1 MSRSNPIKSKRY
13 AAIDVGSNAVRLLV
27 KEFEW
32 ERGGCANEEVVAY
45 YRVPLRLGAKVFNS
59 GQLSDLTTVRLAQ
72 VMQAF
77 SLLMEVQGVARYR
90 ACATSALRTAENSG
104 QVIQQVLEASGIEIE
119 LIPGKEEAD
128 FILSNFANN
137 RWSKEANLLCIDV
150 GGGSTELSVLK
161 YGGCIARKSFKLGT
175 VRMLNDAVDADEWK
189 RLKKFIDKQ
198 VERKD
203 LTVVGTGGNINRY
216 HKVARIKKNKPLPL
230 ETLEKWVERIKE
242 VPVHERS
249 QKFGFKHNRSD
260 VIVPAG
266 VIYRSIMALAG
277 AGEIHVPK
285 VGLSDGIIVQ
295 LVEQDSRS

>member
-1 MSRSNPIKSKRY
+1 MVDSKSSHRKRY
-13 AAIDVGSNAVRLLV
+13 AAIDVGSNAVRLLI
-27 KEFEW
+27 KELDWSAEKV
-32 ERGGCANEEVVAY
+32 AQEEVVAY

-59 GQLSDLTTVRLAQ
+59 GQLSEAAMEDLGQ
-72 VMQAF
+72 VMKAF
-77 SLLMEVQGVARYR
+77 KLLMDVQGAVRFR
-90 ACATSALRTAENSG
+90 ACATSALRTAENRDR
-104 QVIQQVLEASGIEIE
+104 VIQHVAEASGIEIE

-128 FILSNFANN
+128 LILSNFANN
-137 RWSKEANLLCIDV
+137 RWSEESNLLCIDV

-161 YGGCIARKSFKLGT
+161 HGVFTARKSFKLGT

-216 HKVARIKKNKPLPL
+216 HKVARIRKSKPLPL

-266 VIYRSIMALAG
+266 VIYRSIMSLAG
-277 AGEIHVPK
+277 AKEIYVPK
-285 VGLSDGIIVQ
+285 VGLSDGIILQ
-295 LVEQDSRS
+295 LAEADR